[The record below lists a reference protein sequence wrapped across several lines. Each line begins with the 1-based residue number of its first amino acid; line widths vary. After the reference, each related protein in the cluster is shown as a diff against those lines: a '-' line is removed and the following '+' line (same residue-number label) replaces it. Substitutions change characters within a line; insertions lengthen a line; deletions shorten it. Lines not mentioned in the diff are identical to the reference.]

1 MPRVFAL
8 ALNSLN
14 ANRPTNDGDGKKIQF
29 FFIRNAS
36 GHLLIL

>member
-14 ANRPTNDGDGKKIQF
+14 ANRPTNDGVLTKE
-29 FFIRNAS
+29 NS
-36 GHLLIL
+36 ILFH